1 MIDLPNIQALLRR
14 ACSTVAAPS
23 VAAIDDR
30 GSLRDVPSRRDD
42 PSRLQAWAG
51 EHLAEIPLECLRP
64 VLSALIADG
73 GLHHL
78 SAITALDNGSEI
90 EALYHLWLGAGLTL
104 RIRLPYDAAV
114 LPSVGDLLPVA
125 LWYEREVHELL
136 GIAIEGHPNLK
147 PLLLPEEWDRPPPL
161 RQDRSDA

>member
-1 MIDLPNIQALLRR
+1 MMDLSHIQDLLRR
-14 ACSTVAAPS
+14 ACPVGASG
-23 VAAIDDR
+23 DR
-30 GSLRDVPSRRDD
+30 GSSSVDRGPGTE
-42 PSRLQAWAG
+42 LQANWAG
-51 EHLAEIPLECLRP
+51 EHLAEIPPECLRP

-78 SAITALDNGSEI
+78 SAITALDNGSEL

-104 RIRLPYDAAV
+104 RLRLPYHAAV

-136 GIAIEGHPNLK
+136 GIAIEGHPNLT
-147 PLLLPEEWDRPPPL
+147 PLLLPETWDGPPPL
-161 RQDRSDA
+161 RKERPDDA